1 MENDVLGKLAEKDI
15 LDIAAALTLHSYS
28 IHRLGMQNLFQ
39 KMAAED
45 YVTLSR
51 LVRAMKEG
59 ECDRL
64 YLSQIS
70 QELGLPIGRVSRTV
84 RLLKERGL
92 VLWTHDGT
100 GSDGTYIQ
108 ITDNGLALLKEQQE
122 ALARFYADV
131 IGRFGKERFMHLLEE
146 LDELEKTMN
155 GQTERSAMNEQ

>member
-1 MENDVLGKLAEKDI
+1 MEKKALEKLAEKDI
-15 LDIAAALTLHSYS
+15 LDIASALTLHSYS

-39 KMAAED
+39 KMTAED

-51 LVRAMKEG
+51 LVRAMQED

-64 YLSQIS
+64 YLSRLAG
-70 QELGLPIGRVSRTV
+70 ELGLPI
-84 RLLKERGL
+84 

-108 ITDNGLALLKEQQE
+108 ITDNGLALLKEQQD

-131 IGRFGKERFMHLLEE
+131 IGRFGKQRFMHLLEE